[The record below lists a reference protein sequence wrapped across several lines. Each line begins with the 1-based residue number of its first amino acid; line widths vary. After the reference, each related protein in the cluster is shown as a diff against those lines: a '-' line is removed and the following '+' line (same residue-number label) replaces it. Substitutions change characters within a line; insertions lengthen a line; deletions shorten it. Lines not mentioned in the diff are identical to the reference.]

1 MGICYLCYPNLYL
14 CLTKFSTKIW
24 YRRPL
29 VSNKNDNF
37 WKSIRPLW
45 RMTSR
50 GKLRDQLFSKSLALQ
65 CVHFERFTTSLK
77 SEGKRAHAKEI
88 ENCQAQLYTFFLFY
102 SLKKRQFWEKYICK
116 IKLWLQPLKPM
127 WKTN

>member
-29 VSNKNDNF
+29 VANKNDNF

-45 RMTSR
+45 RMTSQ
-50 GKLRDQLFSKSLALQ
+50 GKLKDQLFSKSSTMRSFWE
-65 CVHFERFTTSLK
+65 VHNISK
-77 SEGKRAHAKEI
+77 IEGKRAHAKEI